1 MTIGVGFV
9 CGDGIV
15 IGADRKVTNPD
26 EYTFEEQKV
35 HAIAW
40 ENGAAI
46 WSYSGSPDT
55 AKNVRASLLDRFAAH
70 SVVLRK
76 DIKRQVQDALRAHLG
91 KSERFSI
98 LFGAQTKNEPHLLFM
113 ANADKSADVDK
124 CEIIGGG
131 DSSLSRYLR
140 GLVLNLPFL
149 PLIPQAIV
157 AATYIIQQAKRY
169 DGHYCGG
176 PTDVYSLDFEGST
189 HVTDEWQT
197 ERWEKDLQRLEF
209 ETAVLFARLT
219 TKGIKGSEIENVTQT
234 HAEIVRQFCAKVR
247 GA

>member
-9 CGDGIV
+9 CGNGLV

-35 HAIAW
+35 DAIAW
-40 ENGAAI
+40 ANGAAI
-46 WSYSGSPDT
+46 WSYSGNPDT
-55 AKNVRASLLDRFAAH
+55 AKNVRAELQSRFAAH
-70 SVVLRK
+70 STVFRRDIKKQIQEVLRACLNK
-76 DIKRQVQDALRAHLG
+76 G
-91 KSERFSI
+91 ERFNM
-98 LFGAQTKNEPHLLFM
+98 LYGAQTKNEAYILLM
-113 ANADKSADVDK
+113 ATTDKIAEVDK

-140 GLVLNLPFL
+140 GLILNLPFP
-149 PLIPQAIV
+149 PLIDQAVI

-176 PTDVYSLDFEGST
+176 ATDVYALDFDGFT
-189 HVTDEWQT
+189 HVTDQWQA
-197 ERWEKDLQRLEF
+197 ERWERELKQLEF
-209 ETAVLFARLT
+209 ESAVLFATLT
-219 TKGIKGSEIENVTQT
+219 AKGVEEDRIENALKT

-247 GA
+247 GS